1 MVQKRLEELL
11 LQENYAEAIAVS
23 TALHPADVAET
34 LALVALDSQ
43 VKFIATLAVERAAF
57 VLQQMELNNQASI
70 IEKLGIDKATEILT
84 LMSTDDAADLL
95 GELPGKASSELLA
108 EMGDDGTEI
117 KRLLN
122 YDEDTSGGLMA
133 TEFVAIKEGQTAGQ
147 VLALLRQLAP
157 SEKNAYYIYVVDE
170 DRTLAGVV
178 SLRELVISP
187 LDTKIESITKRE
199 VISVP
204 ENLDQ
209 EEVARIFEKYDF
221 LALPVVNQ
229 ENKIVGVITVDDV
242 LDVAEEEATEDIL
255 KSASINPL
263 DSGYDSTSVW
273 TLFSKRIVWLIVLI
287 FVNLVSSGIIAAY
300 ENVLSSALAL
310 AFFIPLLIG
319 TGGNTGSQS
328 ATLVIRALVT
338 GDVRMADW
346 GKVFLKELLVGACL
360 GTVLGAAGVLLG
372 LFRGGVEIG
381 LVVGLTM
388 MAIVVVSNLIGM
400 ILPFGLTLLRL
411 DPAVASS
418 PLITSIS
425 DATGLM
431 IYFAIASQILKL

>member
-1 MVQKRLEELL
+1 MIQQRLKELL
-11 LQENYAEAIAVS
+11 LQENYTAAIEVS
-23 TALHPADVAET
+23 EALHPADVAET
-34 LALVALDSQ
+34 LALMPLAAQ
-43 VKFIATLAVERAAF
+43 VRFIESLGAERAAF
-57 VLQQMELNNQASI
+57 VLQQMELANQAEI
-70 IEKLGIDKATEILT
+70 IDKLGLEKATEILT
-84 LMSTDDAADLL
+84 VMSTDDVADLL
-95 GELPGKASSELLA
+95 GEFPGEVRGKLLA
-108 EMGDDGTEI
+108 AMGAVGQEI
-117 KRLLN
+117 KQLLN

-133 TEFVAIKEGQTAGQ
+133 TEFIAIQEGQTVEQ
-147 VLALLRQLAP
+147 VLALLRRLAP
-157 SEKNAYYIYVVDE
+157 SEKNAYYIYVVD
-170 DRTLAGVV
+170 DDQTLTGVV

-187 LDTKIESITKRE
+187 LDTKIETIAKRE

-255 KSASINPL
+255 KGASINPL
-263 DSGYDSTSVW
+263 DEGYDSTSVW
-273 TLFSKRIVWLIVLI
+273 TLFSKRIVWLVILI
-287 FVNLVSSGIIAAY
+287 FVNLISSGIIAAY
-300 ENVLSSALAL
+300 EDVLSSALAL

-338 GDVRMADW
+338 GDVEMMDW

-360 GTVLGAAGVLLG
+360 GTVLGAAGAVLG
-372 LFRGGVEIG
+372 LFRGGIEIG

-418 PLITSIS
+418 PLITTIS
-425 DATGLM
+425 DATGLL
-431 IYFAIASQILKL
+431 IYFAIASLILNL